1 VVRASITASPFI
13 TGAVKT
19 EEPLSEGSDMMGCMS
34 VTTAPL
40 VGRDA
45 ELEDLVRQLGIV
57 ASDQARAG
65 AGASRAA
72 VLLGG
77 DAGVGKTRL
86 LTALRDRAVDLG
98 WQVIAGHCLDFADSA
113 LPYLPFSEIL
123 GRLQAS
129 SPDFLASVAAH
140 HPALHRLA
148 PGRRMMDE
156 TSEGSGSGAGLGT
169 NIDRTALFDAVHAL
183 FEAAGEQQPL
193 VVVVED
199 LHWADQSTRDLMS
212 FLFTRPFS
220 QPVALVASYR
230 SDDLHRKHPLR
241 AKVAEWSRLQT
252 VHRLSLEPLQAGEVR
267 ELVRCIKEGT
277 GAVLSDDEVDMVVER
292 AEGNAFFV
300 EELVGAAAGTHDHG
314 PGGNQ
319 TRWVP
324 ADLAEVLLVRLDRLD
339 ETSRRV
345 VRAASVAGRRVTHEL
360 LAVATELDDA
370 ELDEA
375 LRTAVERNILVASDR
390 HYAFR
395 HALLGEAVYDDLLPG
410 ERVRL
415 HGRYADAI
423 ADGRARGTA
432 AELARH
438 AKLAHDAETAL
449 KASVQA
455 GHEAAQVGGP
465 DEAAQHFERALRLMA
480 GLGKEGEALVHRAR
494 LAIDAAEALTSSG
507 HPERGAALLAEQL
520 VALPD
525 DASPTDRGMLLAA
538 RAVALT
544 AIETDEDPPAISAE
558 AVRIMPDDDSLDRAW
573 VLASHARVLAMFWQ
587 HQQAQQVGLDALALA
602 DKLNRSDLAAEVITT
617 LSGLRLGASKER
629 LREALR
635 EAVERTVETGAVH
648 AELRGRYLL
657 ARSYQDWGELD
668 EAEQWFR
675 SSVERAQAA
684 GIEWAP
690 YAAGARFHLIW
701 VLMTRGEWDDVLRL
715 TDLSDTHAP
724 PLSRANLAAL
734 GAVVRV
740 ARGDDVADD
749 LRALRPMWRLDGALA
764 VHASAQEIRLAC
776 RTADVAS
783 AQATYE
789 HVVDVINRI
798 WHPWFD
804 GRVRL
809 AALVLETI
817 AAAIPQTPTA
827 ERADLLEAAD
837 HLHDDGHTVV
847 ERYADLVKSWGP
859 EGRAWL
865 ARLDADLLRIRWL
878 AGADDAPDVATL
890 VAGWREVVELF
901 AQFGDA
907 YELARAQV
915 VLASVLRAAGENA
928 EAREVGDAAREA
940 ARRLGATPLV
950 EQLRAIGSA
959 PARNEAGSDVLT
971 PRETEI
977 LELVAAGRTN
987 GEIGKQLFIS
997 TKTVSV
1003 HVSNILGKLGA
1014 SGRTEAAAIARRR
1027 GLVD

>member
-1 VVRASITASPFI
+1 MVASA
-13 TGAVKT
+13 T
-19 EEPLSEGSDMMGCMS
+19 ETSGLMSATTDIVGCMAP

-45 ELEDLVRQLGIV
+45 ELDDLTVQLGIV
-57 ASDQARAG
+57 TSEQARAG
-65 AGASRAA
+65 ASRVA
-72 VLLGG
+72 VLLAG

-86 LTALRDRAVDLG
+86 LTALRDRALDLG
-98 WQVIAGHCLDFADSA
+98 WQVVAGHCLDFADSA

-129 SPDFLASVAAH
+129 SPDLVASVAAH

-156 TSEGSGSGAGLGT
+156 AAPGGADSPNT
-169 NIDRTALFDAVHAL
+169 DRSALFEAVHAL
-183 FEAAGEQQPL
+183 FEALAEQQPL

-199 LHWADQSTRDLMS
+199 LHWADQSTRDLLS

-220 QPVALVASYR
+220 QPVAMVASYR

-252 VHRLSLEPLQAGEVR
+252 VNRISLEPLEAAEVR
-267 ELVRCIKEGT
+267 RLVECLVTGGGEGAT
-277 GAVLSDDEVDMVVER
+277 SLSDDEVAMVVER

-300 EELVGAAAGTHDHG
+300 EELVGAAAGSHDQTHDHTE
-314 PGGNQ
+314 Q
-319 TRWVP
+319 RWVP

-339 ETSRRV
+339 ETARSV

-370 ELDEA
+370 TLDAA
-375 LRTAVERNILVASDR
+375 LRAAVERNILVASDH

-415 HGRYADAI
+415 HGRYAAAI

-438 AKLAHDAETAL
+438 ATLAHDDVTAL

-465 DEAAQHFERALRLMA
+465 DEAAQHFERALRLLS
-480 GLGKEGEALVHRAR
+480 GLGETGETVVDRAR
-494 LAIDAAEALTSSG
+494 LAVDTADALSSSG
-507 HPERGAALLAEQL
+507 HPERAAALLAEQL
-520 VALPD
+520 AVLPD
-525 DASPTDRGMLLAA
+525 DAPPASRGLLLAA

-544 AIETDEDPPAISAE
+544 AFETEEDPPAISAE
-558 AVRIMPDDDSLDRAW
+558 AVRVTPETDKLARAR
-573 VLASHARVLAMFWQ
+573 VLSAHAHVLAMFWR
-587 HQQAQQVGLDALALA
+587 HPEAQQVGLDALALA
-602 DKLNRSDLAAEVITT
+602 DQLNRSDLASEVITT
-617 LSGLRLGASKER
+617 LSGLRLGATKER

-635 EAVERTVETGAVH
+635 EAIDRTVETGAVH

-668 EAEQWFR
+668 EAERWFR
-675 SSVERAQAA
+675 SSVSRAEAA

-690 YAAGARFHLIW
+690 YASGARWHLTW
-701 VLMTRGEWDDVLRL
+701 VMLTRGDWDDVLQL
-715 TDLSDTHAP
+715 TDLSATHAP
-724 PLSRANLAAL
+724 PLARALSSTL
-734 GAVVRV
+734 RAVVRV
-740 ARGDDVADD
+740 ARGEDLTDE

-764 VHASAQEIRLAC
+764 VHAAAQEIRMANRSGDL
-776 RTADVAS
+776 TA
-783 AQATYE
+783 AQAAYDR
-789 HVVDVINRI
+789 VVEVLGDI

-809 AALVLETI
+809 ATLVLETV
-817 AAAIPQTPTA
+817 AAVMPQTPSA
-827 ERADLLEAAD
+827 ERGPLLELTD
-837 HLHDDGHTVV
+837 RLHDDGHTVV
-847 ERYADLVKSWGP
+847 DRYADPTKSWGP

-865 ARLDADLLRIRWL
+865 ASRDAQVLRIRWL
-878 AGADDAPDVATL
+878 AGADDRPPVDKL
-890 VAGWREVVELF
+890 VAGWREVVTLF
-901 AQFGDA
+901 EEFGDA
-907 YELARAQV
+907 YELSRARV
-915 VLASVLRAAGENA
+915 VLASVLRAAGETT
-928 EAREVGDAAREA
+928 EAREVGDAAREE

-950 EQLRAIGSA
+950 DQLRAIGSA
-959 PARNEAGSDVLT
+959 PARQEAGSDVLT

-987 GEIGKQLFIS
+987 GEIGRQLFIS

-1027 GLVD
+1027 GLVS

>member
-1 VVRASITASPFI
+1 MSVP
-13 TGAVKT
+13 
-19 EEPLSEGSDMMGCMS
+19 PDMMGCMAT

-45 ELEDLVRQLGIV
+45 ELEDLTLRLGIV
-57 ASDQARAG
+57 ASGDARSTVSSVTA
-65 AGASRAA
+65 APHAA
-72 VLLGG
+72 VLLAG

-86 LTALRDRAVDLG
+86 LTALRDRALDLG
-98 WQVIAGHCLDFADSA
+98 WQVVAGHCLDFADSA

-123 GRLQAS
+123 GRLQVSA
-129 SPDFLASVAAH
+129 PEVLASVATH

-156 TSEGSGSGAGLGT
+156 GTEGGSIGPHV
-169 NIDRTALFDAVHAL
+169 DRSALFDAVHAL
-183 FEAAGEQQPL
+183 FEAVAEQQPL
-193 VVVVED
+193 LLVVED

-220 QPVALVASYR
+220 QPVALVASFR

-252 VHRLSLEPLQAGEVR
+252 VHRVSLEPLDAGEVR
-267 ELVRCIKEGT
+267 QLVACLVT
-277 GAVLSDDEVDMVVER
+277 GLGAGGIGLTDDEVDMVVER

-300 EELVGAAAGTHDHG
+300 EELVGAAAGTRDDAL
-314 PGGNQ
+314 
-319 TRWVP
+319 P
-324 ADLAEVLLVRLDRLD
+324 ADLAELLLVRLDRLD
-339 ETSRRV
+339 ESARQV

-360 LAVATELDDA
+360 LAVATDVGDAALDDS
-370 ELDEA
+370 

-415 HGRYADAI
+415 HARYAAAI
-423 ADGRARGTA
+423 GDGRARGTA

-438 AKLAHDAETAL
+438 AKLAHDEKTAL
-449 KASVQA
+449 TASVQA
-455 GHEAAQVGGP
+455 GREAAQVGGP
-465 DEAAQHFERALRLMA
+465 DEAAQHFERALRLLA
-480 GLGKEGEALVHRAR
+480 GLGAAGDGLVDRAR
-494 LAIDAAEALTSSG
+494 LAVDTAEALSSSG
-507 HPERGAALLAEQL
+507 HPERAAALLADQL
-520 VALPD
+520 AALPQ
-525 DASPTDRGMLLAA
+525 DASATDRGTLLAA

-544 AIETDEDPPAISAE
+544 AIETEEDPPAISAE
-558 AVRIMPDDDSLDRAW
+558 AVRVTPDDDTLARAR
-573 VLASHARVLAMFWQ
+573 VLAAHAHVLAMFWR
-587 HQQAQQVGLDALALA
+587 HQEAQQIGLDALALA
-602 DKLNRSDLAAEVITT
+602 DKLNRTDLAAEVITT

-635 EAVERTVETGAVH
+635 EAIDRTVETGAVH

-668 EAEQWFR
+668 EAERWFS
-675 SSVERAQAA
+675 SSVERAEAA

-690 YAAGARFHLIW
+690 YASGARWHLTW
-701 VLMTRGEWDDVLRL
+701 VLLTRGDWDGVMRL
-715 TDLSDTHAP
+715 TDLSRTHAP
-724 PLSRANLAAL
+724 PMARAMFASLQ
-734 GAVVRV
+734 AVVRV
-740 ARGDDVADD
+740 ARGED
-749 LRALRPMWRLDGALA
+749 LTDELRGLRPMWRLDGALA
-764 VHASAQEIRLAC
+764 VHAAAQEIRLATQ
-776 RTADVAS
+776 RADVAAARAS
-783 AQATYE
+783 YD
-789 HVVDVINRI
+789 HVVAVLGEI
-798 WHPWFD
+798 WHVWFD
-804 GRVRL
+804 GRVRV

-817 AAAIPQTPTA
+817 AAAIPKVPA
-827 ERADLLEAAD
+827 GDREPLLELAAK
-837 HLHDDGHTVV
+837 LHDDGHTVL
-847 ERYADLVKSWGP
+847 ERYADPSKSWGP

-865 ARLDADLLRIRWL
+865 ARLDAELIRVRWL
-878 AGADDAPDVATL
+878 AGADDAPGLEAL
-890 VAGWREVVELF
+890 VSGWREVVSLF
-901 AQFGDA
+901 EQFGDV

-915 VLASVLRAAGENA
+915 TLASVLRVAGDAA
-928 EAREVGDAAREA
+928 EARRVGDEARET

-959 PARNEAGSDVLT
+959 PARHEAGSDVLT
-971 PRETEI
+971 PRESEI
-977 LELVAAGRTN
+977 LQHVAAGRTN